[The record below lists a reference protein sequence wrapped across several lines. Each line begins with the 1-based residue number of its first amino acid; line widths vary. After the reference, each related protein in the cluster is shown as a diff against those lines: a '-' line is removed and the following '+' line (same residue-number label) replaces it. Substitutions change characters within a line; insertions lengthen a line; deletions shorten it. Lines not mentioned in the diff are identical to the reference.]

1 MHASPELRWALLS
14 RPATSLPHVLQAK
27 AAWDSCKE
35 AKKEAGD
42 KYAALQKAQK
52 MPPTNSTADA
62 AAAEAADERAP
73 EAGLETCDN
82 AAPPPVGAQQKPT
95 EQQQQ
100 QEATAKD
107 TAAKVVAAA
116 SVAADNS
123 NAVVQGTVV
132 NGDPQ
137 KRTRGTATA
146 AAAVAAVA
154 VAVADVVQPASRKQ
168 STPSRSPASKLMR
181 VGSR

>member
-52 MPPTNSTADA
+52 MPPTNITADA
-62 AAAEAADERAP
+62 AAAADDRAP

-100 QEATAKD
+100 QQGATAKD
-107 TAAKVVAAA
+107 TAAEVVAAA
-116 SVAADNS
+116 PVAADNS
-123 NAVVQGTVV
+123 NAVVQGTGV